1 MEAVGYDMYLQLLG
15 EAVEEEKGEK
25 PISRKKECLIDMQ
38 IDAHIPDNYIKSIPQ
53 RLAVYRRIA
62 DIKNTEDA
70 EDVKD
75 ELRDRFGEIP
85 QSVQGLIDVSLLRN
99 TAAARVYTK

>member
-1 MEAVGYDMYLQLLG
+1 
-15 EAVEEEKGEK
+15 
-25 PISRKKECLIDMQ
+25 MQ

-75 ELRDRFGEIP
+75 ELRDRFIEITH
-85 QSVQGLIDVSLLRN
+85 SVQGLI
-99 TAAARVYTK
+99 